1 MSNLILVRV
10 NYPTEAAALE
20 LARRALEEKL
30 IACANLQGPV
40 TSIYEWEGEVQS
52 EAEWVL
58 LMKTKETNWQAIETL
73 VVANHPHDVPAILAL
88 PCDKVHTPFADWV
101 RISTTQ

>member
-10 NYPTEAAALE
+10 NYPSEAAASE

-52 EAEWVL
+52 EVEWVL
-58 LMKTKETNWQAIETL
+58 WMKTTQANWQAIEAL
-73 VVANHPHDVPAILAL
+73 VIANHPHDVPAILAL
-88 PCDKVHTPFADWV
+88 PCDKVHAPFADWV
-101 RISTTQ
+101 RASTT